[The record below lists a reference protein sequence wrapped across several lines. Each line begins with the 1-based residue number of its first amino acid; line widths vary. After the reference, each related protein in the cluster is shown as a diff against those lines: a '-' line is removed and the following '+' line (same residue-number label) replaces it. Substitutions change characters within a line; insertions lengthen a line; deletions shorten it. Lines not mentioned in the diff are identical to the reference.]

1 MPYHKANFRPR
12 RVSTSAL
19 LVQNSQW
26 RPYSRIV
33 IQALHCKERLGT
45 HTLIHCAKCLT
56 AVETVANLALCG
68 SLPKKPT
75 HGFRSLVAY
84 LHTCATW
91 SLICFFAGRVKQP
104 SSPCSREDALPRI
117 PSDIHSI
124 VEFYSFYT
132 AVVVV
137 LLEQ

>member
-1 MPYHKANFRPR
+1 M
-12 RVSTSAL
+12 
-19 LVQNSQW
+19 
-26 RPYSRIV
+26 
-33 IQALHCKERLGT
+33 
-45 HTLIHCAKCLT
+45 LIHCAKCLT

-84 LHTCATW
+84 LRIFVIW
-91 SLICFFAGRVKQP
+91 SLICFFAGRVKQT
-104 SSPCSREDALPRI
+104 SLPCGREDALPRI

-124 VEFYSFYT
+124 VEFYSIYT
-132 AVVVV
+132 AVVVL